1 MEISEGMIYPF
12 GATIWNGGVNFSV
25 AVESGR
31 ECRLCLY
38 RNKEKKPFQ
47 TLCLPERKGH
57 GTVRSVRIDGIPLKG
72 LEYQYLVQG
81 EPLLDPYAWAIS
93 GREVWGEE
101 PEETGKVRG
110 KVVADT
116 YDWEEDEPL
125 RIPYEDVVAYSL
137 HVRGFT
143 KHASS
148 KVKRRG
154 TFAGVAEKI
163 PYFQSLGINQIHL
176 MPVYEFEENG
186 TYRNYWGYGPAFW
199 FAPKASYAGKGGDP
213 VRELKELVKKCH
225 ASGIEVVLNLPFM
238 SGVSYSMIV
247 DCIRYYVMEYHI
259 DGVIVNPYC
268 APFEELRKDPLLAYT
283 KVLKQQ
289 EDFQNTMR
297 RFLKGDEGMVES
309 VMWWLRHISG
319 EDGIYN
325 YVTSHTGFTLYD
337 LVSYDRKHNEL
348 NGEKNQDGPEY
359 NYSWNCGAEGA
370 SRKKA
375 VMELRKH
382 QIKNAFLLLLM
393 AQGTPCILAG
403 DEFLNSQKGNN
414 NVYCQDNE
422 TGWLNWLKE
431 GEEHWL
437 FRYVKDLIAF
447 RKKHPVLHCSEE
459 LAGMDRIAS
468 GVPDI
473 SYHGESAWQTPSEV
487 SSRQLGV
494 YYYGEAFGDT
504 GCFAAYNMHW
514 LSHSF
519 ALPSLRKGKK
529 WYLAVST
536 NEGVLQEEILLENQ
550 KEVIVDERTIC
561 IFIAK

>member
-1 MEISEGMIYPF
+1 
-12 GATIWNGGVNFSV
+12 
-25 AVESGR
+25 
-31 ECRLCLY
+31 
-38 RNKEKKPFQ
+38 
-47 TLCLPERKGH
+47 
-57 GTVRSVRIDGIPLKG
+57 
-72 LEYQYLVQG
+72 
-81 EPLLDPYAWAIS
+81 
-93 GREVWGEE
+93 
-101 PEETGKVRG
+101 
-110 KVVADT
+110 
-116 YDWEEDEPL
+116 
-125 RIPYEDVVAYSL
+125 
-137 HVRGFT
+137 
-143 KHASS
+143 
-148 KVKRRG
+148 
-154 TFAGVAEKI
+154 
-163 PYFQSLGINQIHL
+163 
-176 MPVYEFEENG
+176 
-186 TYRNYWGYGPAFW
+186 
-199 FAPKASYAGKGGDP
+199 
-213 VRELKELVKKCH
+213 
-225 ASGIEVVLNLPFM
+225 
-238 SGVSYSMIV
+238 
-247 DCIRYYVMEYHI
+247 
-259 DGVIVNPYC
+259 
-268 APFEELRKDPLLAYT
+268 
-283 KVLKQQ
+283 
-289 EDFQNTMR
+289 
-297 RFLKGDEGMVES
+297 
-309 VMWWLRHISG
+309 
-319 EDGIYN
+319 
-325 YVTSHTGFTLYD
+325 
-337 LVSYDRKHNEL
+337 
-348 NGEKNQDGPEY
+348 
-359 NYSWNCGAEGA
+359 
-370 SRKKA
+370 
-375 VMELRKH
+375 MELRKH